1 MQRVETRQSSRR
13 LTTQELAREAGA
25 NIETVQRLEEAGVLR
40 RDADGRHQLQNVLQ
54 IRLIDALLESGV
66 ELDDLVW
73 LIREKGMPL
82 DRVAEGWTVAETTGR
97 SFAEFAASLAEHGE
111 RLPAVY
117 AAFGLGVPAPDMPMR
132 RDEEVAIAGFLELWG
147 MVDDRPEISVRAAR
161 IAGEGVRR
169 ITLGTVDLFDE
180 AEGPPPSRLRRGLST
195 EEAMAPSQRIGL
207 VMQQTLLWL
216 LARHTEHAVFERVV
230 ESVEHGLARSGRR
243 EQRQTEPP
251 AVAFVDLSG
260 YTSLAAAAG
269 DEEAARAAALLH
281 ELALESTRA
290 QDGLVVKLLGDGV
303 VLRYASAGPA
313 VASVVALMTA
323 VRRSDLPPAH
333 SGIAAGPIVS
343 RDGDV
348 YGHTVNLASRIAS
361 WASPHELLV
370 PHDVTDRV
378 TEAGLEWEDIG
389 ATELKGIPEPVHL
402 ARVRIDTASRA

>member
-1 MQRVETRQSSRR
+1 ME
-13 LTTQELAREAGA
+13 ELAAEAGVSLEA
-25 NIETVQRLEEAGVLR
+25 VERLVEAGVLR
-40 RDADGRHQLQNVLQ
+40 TDDDGRHRPQNVLQ
-54 IRLIDALLESGV
+54 IRLIEALAEGGV
-66 ELDDLVW
+66 GLDDLAW
-73 LIREKGMPL
+73 LIRDKGMPL

-97 SFAEFAASLAEHGE
+97 SFAEFAASLGEHAE

-117 AAFGLGVPAPDMPMR
+117 AAFGLGVPAPDTRMR
-132 RDEEVAIAGFLELWG
+132 RDEEAAIAGFLELWG
-147 MVDDRPEISVRAAR
+147 MVDDRPEVSVRAAR

-230 ESVEHGLARSGRR
+230 ESVERGLARAGRR
-243 EQRQTEPP
+243 EQPQTEPP

-260 YTSLAAAAG
+260 YTSLAASAG

-281 ELALESTRA
+281 ELALDSTRTA
-290 QDGLVVKLLGDGV
+290 AGLVVKLLGDGV

-313 VASVVALMTA
+313 VASVVELMTA
-323 VRRSDLPPAH
+323 VHHSGLPPAH
-333 SGIAAGPIVS
+333 SGIAAGPIVT

-361 WASPHELLV
+361 RASPHELLV
-370 PHDVTDRV
+370 PLDVTDRV
-378 TEAGLEWEDIG
+378 TEAGLDWEDIG
-389 ATELKGIPEPVHL
+389 ATQLKGIPEPVHL
-402 ARVRIDTASRA
+402 ARVRIDTRSRA

>member
-1 MQRVETRQSSRR
+1 MELVQARRSSRR
-13 LTTQELAREAGA
+13 LSTEELAQEAGA
-25 NIETVQRLEEAGVLR
+25 NVETVRRLVETGVLR
-40 RDADGRHQLQNVLQ
+40 TDDDGRHQLQNVLQ
-54 IRLIDALLESGV
+54 IRLIEALAEGGV

-73 LIREKGMPL
+73 LIKERGMPL
-82 DRVAEGWTVAETTGR
+82 DRVAEGWTVAEVSGR
-97 SFAEFAASLAEHGE
+97 SFAEFSASLGAYAE

-117 AAFGLGVPAPDMPMR
+117 AAFGLAVPAPDTLMR
-132 RDEEVAIAGFLELWG
+132 RDEEAVIAGFLELWG
-147 MVDDRPEISVRAAR
+147 MVDDRPEVSVRAAR

-169 ITLGTVDLFDE
+169 IVLGTVDLFDE
-180 AEGPPPSRLRRGLST
+180 AGGPPPSRLRRGLPR
-195 EEAMAPSQRIGL
+195 EEAMRPSQHIGP
-207 VMQQTLLWL
+207 VSGQTLLWL
-216 LARHTEHAVFERVV
+216 LARHTEHQVFERVV
-230 ESVEHGLARSGRR
+230 RSVERGLAQAGRK
-243 EQRQTEPP
+243 EHPQTEPP

-290 QDGLVVKLLGDGV
+290 PDGLVVKLLGDGV

-313 VASVVALMTA
+313 IASVVALMTA

-361 WASPHELLV
+361 HASPDELLV
-370 PHDVTDRV
+370 PLDVTDRV
-378 TEAGLEWEDIG
+378 SEAGLEWEDIG

-402 ARVRIDTASRA
+402 ARVRIEAA